1 MKDILANIQQ
11 LARVPK
17 DLFIAELRNIKSK
30 EMLTGLRSELIF
42 KVIIKFKQTENL
54 IPRTRLVIEGIL
66 SDIFI
71 CIQLLAEDPTDPEEQ
86 IKIICKVKASNNDI
100 PTQILMTQED
110 HSQRFD
116 DIKAYLISM
125 NEQQCQS
132 NKMIQSLNANI
143 QTLQTTVTDLSAEN
157 KYLKRAIDELKTQ
170 SIHSESNI
178 FKAPLLPPQ
187 QFNFNPQTPI
197 TQSTRS
203 YAQASFARN
212 SSHHHHHST
221 ANSFGL
227 QPPTIRFLHKLRSFA
242 IFRISPAEGST
253 SLLIRRPMYSA

>member
-17 DLFIAELRNIKSK
+17 DFFIAELRYIKSK

-66 SDIFI
+66 SDIFV

-132 NKMIQSLNANI
+132 NKMI
-143 QTLQTTVTDLSAEN
+143 
-157 KYLKRAIDELKTQ
+157 
-170 SIHSESNI
+170 
-178 FKAPLLPPQ
+178 
-187 QFNFNPQTPI
+187 
-197 TQSTRS
+197 
-203 YAQASFARN
+203 
-212 SSHHHHHST
+212 
-221 ANSFGL
+221 
-227 QPPTIRFLHKLRSFA
+227 
-242 IFRISPAEGST
+242 
-253 SLLIRRPMYSA
+253 

>member
-1 MKDILANIQQ
+1 MVEKSFFVFASKCVMNILW
-11 LARVPK
+11 K
-17 DLFIAELRNIKSK
+17 
-30 EMLTGLRSELIF
+30 LIYECW
-42 KVIIKFKQTENL
+42 KVIIFGVIFQNFIEFIFSFQVRVE
-54 IPRTRLVIEGIL
+54 IPNYEKRDVITLVGIEGIL

-187 QFNFNPQTPI
+187 
-197 TQSTRS
+197 
-203 YAQASFARN
+203 
-212 SSHHHHHST
+212 
-221 ANSFGL
+221 
-227 QPPTIRFLHKLRSFA
+227 
-242 IFRISPAEGST
+242 
-253 SLLIRRPMYSA
+253 